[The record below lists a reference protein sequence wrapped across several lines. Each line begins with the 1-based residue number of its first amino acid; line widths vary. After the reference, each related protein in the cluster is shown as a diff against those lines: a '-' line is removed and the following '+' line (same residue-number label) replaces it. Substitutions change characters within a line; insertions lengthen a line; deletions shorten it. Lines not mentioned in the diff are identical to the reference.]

1 VQAKITDKLDRPFH
15 ERHRKMNSTTQR
27 DDTLFADLHDSL
39 RELKAAFDRATAK
52 PVETRPTDRVN
63 HLVFELGREWFA
75 WPVANLSRI
84 VVNRRIVALPGRQ
97 KDLYGVMNY
106 KNKVLAVANLHHRLN
121 LNAIDPDE
129 INILLISK
137 GLAVETAIA
146 VDRLVSIAPVA
157 NSAIAPKPISL
168 ESEAAQ
174 MIAGEFRHRG
184 QMVTMLNPAGF
195 SG

>member
-1 VQAKITDKLDRPFH
+1 MTLKTK
-15 ERHRKMNSTTQR
+15 SG
-27 DDTLFADLHDSL
+27 DTLFADLCDRL
-39 RELKAAFDRATAK
+39 RELKEAFDQATAK

-63 HLVFELGREWFA
+63 YLVFELGREWFA
-75 WPVANLSRI
+75 WPVANLTQI
-84 VVNRRIVALPGRQ
+84 VLDRRIVALPGRQ

-121 LNAIDPDE
+121 LNSIDPDK

-146 VDRLVSIAPVA
+146 VDRLVSMAPVPTG
-157 NSAIAPKPISL
+157 AIAPKPISL
-168 ESEAAQ
+168 ESETAQ
-174 MIAGEFRHRG
+174 IIAGEFHHRG
-184 QMVTMLNPAGF
+184 QMVTVLNPGGF